1 MKRNFF
7 ESLIAG
13 NQINPPD
20 SVTKNLMLRFTN
32 AINIEWYKK
41 GQYFEA
47 IFYSQ
52 QIEHIARFN
61 SDGEMV
67 EYKINIPESQIPPVI
82 VSQMNAIGEIMS
94 TVLINRPSEI
104 NYEIIVRNKVLQRLV
119 VLVDEQ
125 GTILERNFL

>member
-13 NQINPPD
+13 NQISPPEK
-20 SVTKNLMLRFTN
+20 VIKNLMLRFTE

-47 IFYSQ
+47 IFYSH

-61 SDGEMV
+61 PDGEIEEFKV
-67 EYKINIPESQIPPVI
+67 NIPESQIPPLI
-82 VSQMNAIGEIMS
+82 VSQMHAIGEIMS
-94 TVLINRPSEI
+94 TVVINRPSEKH
-104 NYEIIVRNKVLQRLV
+104 YEIIVRNQVLQRLV